1 MGAGGRLDLA
11 FLLAGPQAHTGL
23 CATCGAPRCPP
34 GGAGAASTGS
44 QAGPT
49 LLARTIWNFK
59 REGGWESGPHLPLT
73 LFPRLSH
80 ISHLGPFCSQATLA
94 AFHPPSAHLP
104 LAPSSGMPTVQRMPT
119 VLSPDHQCFLLP
131 ISASPAIIWIVFPFP
146 LFCLSFSLSVYV
158 PLFSLSGSPS
168 VACSLRNTRSQGRK
182 HNTGIWTT

>member
-23 CATCGAPRCPP
+23 CPTCGAPRCPP

-146 LFCLSFSLSVYV
+146 LFCLIEIHRAHL
-158 PLFSLSGSPS
+158 L
-168 VACSLRNTRSQGRK
+168 K
-182 HNTGIWTT
+182 